1 MVGASEISFVFL
13 SMKEIKG
20 LDMGAEGRVCAYLM
34 NTSIVANLS
43 E

>member
-1 MVGASEISFVFL
+1 MVGMRRISFVFL
-13 SMKEIKG
+13 SMKEIKR

-43 E
+43 K